1 MAPLTTVRPSSLTS
15 TPSKKVCPSSPLLS
29 LSYPFCQ
36 AAAAIEAFS
45 INSPTKPSKKATVKP
60 TDCPHPEVV
69 LATVKEQGSPDD
81 LEVLRQKF
89 VGEVDLPESMWHM

>member
-1 MAPLTTVRPSSLTS
+1 MHD
-15 TPSKKVCPSSPLLS
+15 
-29 LSYPFCQ
+29 FQ

-60 TDCPHPEVV
+60 IDDPRPEVSP
-69 LATVKEQGSPDD
+69 ATIEEHGLPDD